1 MTTRSLAVDLMA
13 HEARALF
20 ARLAVLKP
28 FVLHETMVVAA
39 ALTTPAQT
47 AIESYL
53 AAGRRQLASDVR
65 AFLRWLE
72 SEDAARTAPQEL
84 QRRFTLLRLRFNTVL
99 SQFDI
104 FSIAVTQRSENGV
117 GVWLAGLDTLA
128 MDALSLPGEPYA
140 APPLV
145 CYLDRGMGAAI
156 RRARTRL
163 PGGGEN
169 PVAIIRVPRERM
181 IGAGIASSLIH
192 EVGHQ
197 GAALL
202 GLLPSLRDPLVRSI
216 QSAGPDKPAWE
227 AWYRW
232 ISEIVADFWSVATLG
247 IAASLGLMAV
257 ISLPSAFVFRENKDD
272 PHPTPW
278 IRMKLSCAMGDALYP
293 HPQWARLSGLWEQL
307 YPTDKLPPRT
317 RGDLARI
324 LRTMPQF
331 VGLLAGHRPPSLRG
345 KRLADAFPLAERQ
358 PAELLALGR
367 QAQRDPSMLRRMR
380 PALVFAVLGQGR
392 VSGIVGPEVESKV
405 LGRLLT
411 EWAVKSALDQSAACA
426 SLPRPRAAMA
436 A

>member
-1 MTTRSLAVDLMA
+1 MA
-13 HEARALF
+13 HEARALL
-20 ARLAVLKP
+20 ARIAVIRP

-39 ALTTPAQT
+39 ALSTAAQT

-53 AAGRRQLASDVR
+53 AQGRRGLAAEVR
-65 AFLRWLE
+65 AFLSWLSGPE
-72 SEDAARTAPQEL
+72 AARTRPEEL

-104 FSIAVTQRSENGV
+104 FSIAVTQRSENGI

-128 MDALSLPGEPYA
+128 SDALVLPGDYYEP
-140 APPLV
+140 PPLV
-145 CYLDRGMGAAI
+145 CYLDRGLGAAI

-181 IGAGIASSLIH
+181 VGAGIASSLIH

-202 GLLPSLRDPLVRSI
+202 GLLPSLRDPLVRAI
-216 QSAGPDKPAWE
+216 RGAGPDARHWD

-257 ISLPSAFVFRENKDD
+257 VSLPSVFVFRDNKDD

-278 IRMKLSCAMGDALYP
+278 IRMKLSCEMGNLLYP
-293 HPQWARLSGLWEQL
+293 HPQWARLSSLWEQL
-307 YPTDKLPPRT
+307 YPTHR
-317 RGDLARI
+317 LAPSQRAELSGL
-324 LRTMPQF
+324 LRTMPAF
-331 VGLLAGHRPPSLRG
+331 VRLLAGHRPPALRG
-345 KRLADAFPLAERQ
+345 RRLADAFPLGERQ
-358 PAELLALGR
+358 PARLADLAK
-367 QAQRDPSMLRRMR
+367 QAARDPSLLRRMR
-380 PALVFAVLGQGR
+380 PALVFAVMGQGR
-392 VSGIVGPEVESKV
+392 VSGHLGPEVESK
-405 LGRLLT
+405 LLEGLLT

-426 SLPRPRAAMA
+426 TLPRRAMA